1 MALTGLQGWPL
12 VAGDADILVLLVAV
26 GEQVAQGLGQ
36 RLHVEVEERVAVLDG
51 LGGLCWWSGLS
62 ALDGTLGS
70 LGGWWRL
77 SLGWWCSLS
86 WWCLCFI
93 GHLCAFLMQ
102 FPYRKVEQCLLTESY
117 RGSTIDNLIFINNKL
132 RCIWK
137 VGNHYVFLAIRL
149 DIHMLKTSIIKSAS
163 HFTPF

>member
-12 VAGDADILVLLVAV
+12 VAGDAHILVLLVAV

-77 SLGWWCSLS
+77 SSAGGAPSAGGACASSAISALSQCNSL
-86 WWCLCFI
+86 I
-93 GHLCAFLMQ
+93 E
-102 FPYRKVEQCLLTESY
+102 K
-117 RGSTIDNLIFINNKL
+117 
-132 RCIWK
+132 
-137 VGNHYVFLAIRL
+137 
-149 DIHMLKTSIIKSAS
+149 
-163 HFTPF
+163 